1 MRITYAFATV
11 ALAAMLGSGPASAQA
26 TQHARS
32 PLSPSTAPCPV
43 YSPTVGQHIDKAY
56 QLLGDDLPGELV
68 TSLFI
73 IPRMAGLCA
82 PERVPQYRMDNS
94 LYGPARAF
102 DQLSY
107 VGNGFV
113 GVWVLETSGG
123 IILFDTM
130 NSGDEARDVIEPRLR
145 QLGLDPKNI
154 RYIIITHGHGDH
166 AGGAKYFQDHYGS
179 VVLIGRADEALV
191 RAPHAAGLSGY
202 PPLVAPT
209 KLQPIDDGMVLKL
222 GDTAVA
228 LYVTPGHTPGS
239 IAAVFPV
246 TDKGRPHEV
255 ALFGGYGLPTHLDMK
270 DGQPGLLAFEES
282 VRRFRDVGEAAGV
295 DSAISTHPLFE
306 GTLGNINLIS
316 RSQPATSPW
325 IMGRRNWVRY
335 MDAML
340 EVAKTVETME
350 REHPVV
356 WPKK

>member
-1 MRITYAFATV
+1 MKTTKALAIMT
-11 ALAAMLGSGPASAQA
+11 LAAMLCAGSAFAGAAQ
-26 TQHARS
+26 QGKS

-43 YSPTVGQHIDKAY
+43 YSPKVEQQIDKAY
-56 QLLGDDLPGELV
+56 QLIGDNLPADLV
-68 TSLFI
+68 SSLFI

-82 PERVPQYRMDNS
+82 PARVPQYKMDRS

-107 VGNGFV
+107 IGNGFV

-145 QLGLDPKNI
+145 KLGLDPKNI

-191 RAPHAAGLSGY
+191 RAPHAAGLPGY
-202 PPLVAPT
+202 PPLVAPAR
-209 KLQPIDDGMVLKL
+209 LQPIDDGMVLKL

-246 TDKGRPHEV
+246 TDKGQPHEV

-270 DGQPGLLAFEES
+270 NGQPGLLAFEDS
-282 VRRFRDVGEAAGV
+282 VRRFRDIGEAVGV
-295 DSAISTHPLFE
+295 DSAISTHPIFE
-306 GTLGNINLIS
+306 GTLENIKLIS
-316 RSQPATSPW
+316 RGEPAKSPW
-325 IMGRRNWVRY
+325 IMGRGNWVRY

-340 EVAKTVETME
+340 EVSKTVETME